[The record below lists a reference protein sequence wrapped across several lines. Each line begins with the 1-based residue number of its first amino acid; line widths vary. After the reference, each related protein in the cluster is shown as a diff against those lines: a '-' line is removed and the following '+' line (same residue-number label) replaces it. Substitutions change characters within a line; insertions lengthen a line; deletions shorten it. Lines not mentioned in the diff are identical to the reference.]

1 MLLDGA
7 VCSVSSCPDE
17 SDSDFSIAFSSAAQ
31 AQLQSDV
38 ACPVRA

>member
-7 VCSVSSCPDE
+7 VLKLSSCPDGG
-17 SDSDFSIAFSSAAQ
+17 DSDFSIAFSSVVQ
-31 AQLQSDV
+31 TQLQSDV